1 MIKALFIGGTGIISS
16 GCAPEALESGFDL
29 TLLNRGQSS
38 RPTPDGAEVLVADY
52 HDRAAVEKALAG
64 REFDVVVNWI
74 VFTPDHVAR
83 DIEMFKGMTGQ
94 YIFIS
99 SASAYQKPPRSLPI
113 TESTPLENPYWEYS
127 RNKAACEEVLMEAY
141 LSDGF
146 PATIVR
152 PSHTYDK
159 TLTPLPGGKTMMK
172 RLLKG
177 KPVIVHGD
185 GTSLWVLTH
194 HKDFAVGFVGLMGN
208 PLAVGEAFHITSDE
222 QLTWN
227 RITELMAAA
236 AGVEADIVHI
246 TSETINRYDPEW
258 GAGLLGD
265 KSNSVIFDNSK
276 IKHFVPAFKARIPF
290 HRGAR
295 EISDWYLGDEA
306 RIQAGYDPKF
316 DALID
321 RMIAEN
327 K

>member
-1 MIKALFIGGTGIISS
+1 MKALFIGGTGIISS
-16 GCAPEALESGFDL
+16 GCAPLALEQGFEL

-38 RPTPDGAEVLVADY
+38 RPTPEGAEVLVADFR
-52 HDRAAVEKALAG
+52 DRAAVEQAIAG
-64 REFDVVVNWI
+64 REFDVVVDWI
-74 VFTPDHVAR
+74 AYTPDQVRR
-83 DIEMFKGMTGQ
+83 DIEMFRGRTGQ

-113 TESTPLENPYWEYS
+113 TESTPLENPFWQYS
-127 RNKAACEEVLMEAY
+127 RNKIACEDVLTEAY
-141 LSDGF
+141 LKTGF

-159 TLTPLPGGKTMMK
+159 TMSPLRGGVTALNRMIQ
-172 RLLKG
+172 G

-194 HKDFAVGFVGLMGN
+194 HRDFARGFVGLMAN

-222 QLTWN
+222 LLTWN

-236 AGVEADIVHI
+236 AGVEAKIVHL

-265 KSNSVIFDNSK
+265 KAHSAIFDNSK
-276 IKHFVPAFKARIPF
+276 IKRFVPGFSAEIPF

-295 EISDWYLGDEA
+295 EIVNWYLADETRLPA
-306 RIQAGYDPKF
+306 ASDPKL

-321 RMIAEN
+321 RAIAEN
-327 K
+327 Q

>member
-1 MIKALFIGGTGIISS
+1 MKALFIGGTGIISS
-16 GCAPEALESGFDL
+16 GCAPLALEQGFEL

-38 RPTPDGAEVLVADY
+38 RPTPEGAEVLVADFR
-52 HDRAAVEKALAG
+52 DRVAVEQAITG
-64 REFDVVVNWI
+64 REFDVVVDWI
-74 VFTPDHVAR
+74 AYTPDQVRR
-83 DIEMFKGMTGQ
+83 DIEMFRGRVGQ

-113 TESTPLENPYWEYS
+113 TESTPLENPFWQYS
-127 RNKAACEEVLMEAY
+127 RNKIACEDVLTEAY
-141 LSDGF
+141 LKTGF

-159 TLTPLPGGKTMMK
+159 TMSPLRGGVTALNRMIQ
-172 RLLKG
+172 G

-194 HKDFAVGFVGLMGN
+194 HRDFARGFVGLMAN

-222 QLTWN
+222 LLTWN

-236 AGVEADIVHI
+236 AGVEAKIVHL

-265 KSNSVIFDNSK
+265 KAHSAIFDNSK
-276 IKHFVPAFKARIPF
+276 IKRFVPGFSAEIPF

-295 EISDWYLGDEA
+295 EIVEWYLADET
-306 RIQAGYDPKF
+306 RISAASDPKL
-316 DALID
+316 DVLID

-327 K
+327 Q